1 MVLQTAP
8 VAPGTRD
15 TPHLFSRRAASV
27 QRLSYDRRFQT
38 VHYTALLVLFVLGA
52 ASAAV
57 AAPDQPPARV
67 AVARIFEQVVAPTA
81 ALAGN
86 VIFDHSA
93 GISSQISGLI
103 AGYQM
108 TEGRVVRRGDV
119 LVRLNT
125 DFATRDVAEL
135 EQQIAQVDLKIEHA
149 QKNLKRF
156 ATLYRQDATTEKNYD
171 DLVFQVKELQ
181 VEKRRLQV
189 TLGKK
194 QLELEKSLIRAPFNG
209 LVLKRYKSE
218 GEWVSPGDPVCQ
230 LAAIDDVVV
239 QVALS
244 EELIPYVRVGQSLTL
259 SITTVAASI
268 QGKVMTVTP
277 SVNAK
282 SKTFDI
288 KIGIDYRDGLFENM
302 SALVNVPTGPARK
315 LKMIKR
321 GALVRYQGGEFVYTV
336 QDGRAKILP
345 IQVSAVV
352 GEYLAVDTP
361 HITAGMPVVVDGNE
375 RLRPDQPVTIVES
388 PGRSSAARPES
399 KK

>member
-1 MVLQTAP
+1 MVSQTAP
-8 VAPGTRD
+8 VAPGTHDGPIISSIRA
-15 TPHLFSRRAASV
+15 TSAPWTSPSSRIEPFCCA
-27 QRLSYDRRFQT
+27 
-38 VHYTALLVLFVLGA
+38 ALLILLMLTAAPATVGA
-52 ASAAV
+52 A
-57 AAPDQPPARV
+57 DQPPAQV

-135 EQQIAQVDLKIEHA
+135 EQQIAQVDLKIENA

-244 EELIPYVRVGQSLTL
+244 EELIPYVHVGQSLTL

-268 QGKVMTVTP
+268 QGKVKTVTP

-288 KIGIDYRDGLFENM
+288 KIGIDYHAGLFENM
-302 SALVNVPTGPARK
+302 SALVNIPTGPARK

-388 PGRSSAARPES
+388 PGRSSAPQPEG
-399 KK
+399 KN